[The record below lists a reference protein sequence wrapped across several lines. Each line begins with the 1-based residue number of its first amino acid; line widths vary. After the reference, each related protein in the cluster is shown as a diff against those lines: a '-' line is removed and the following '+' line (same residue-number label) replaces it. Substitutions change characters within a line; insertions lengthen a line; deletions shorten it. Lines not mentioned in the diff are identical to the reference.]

1 MMDNEVKEQILY
13 SSEDLNAEIK
23 FMLISGD
30 INLNHLVK
38 LFSNE
43 FTDRFNIGFK
53 LIENEDYIK
62 KYLSNNVIIDNDIMY
77 LKTPD
82 KSVCQYIRS
91 SVNIDGSMELDAPVI
106 LSSQGQPNKQ
116 IKKIPTDV
124 MLYNFYYYTNE
135 LTVNNDFAGFII
147 SSIIKTTGLFAG
159 IITNKVFLNLKYMGR
174 FMYNLHTKFDHDT
187 YSNVNYLI
195 PVCDISANL
204 FMSFGN
210 IGNNDNSFSN
220 CIVRYLSQRY
230 NTSVKPISE
239 LHTEELQTIIRET
252 FTAKLLN
259 SLISDIPIITI
270 KNRRYINF
278 SNYEFYMFISEVIF
292 IIISK
297 FNRLTID
304 YNELDDIMEN
314 FIIFNSNRLEFL
326 KKQRGLPIQQF

>member
-30 INLNHLVK
+30 INLNRLVK

-43 FTDRFNIGFK
+43 FTDRFNMGFK

-91 SVNIDGSMELDAPVI
+91 SANIAAFENAPVI

-124 MLYNFYYYTNE
+124 MLYNFYFYTNE
-135 LTVNNDFAGFII
+135 LTINSDFAGFII

-159 IITNKVFLNLKYMGR
+159 IITNKVFLNLKYMSR

-230 NTSVKPISE
+230 NTTVKPISE

-297 FNRLTID
+297 FNRLNID

-314 FIIFNSNRLEFL
+314 FIIFNSNRLELL
-326 KKQRGLPIQQF
+326 KNKWGLPIQQF